1 MRRRIALIPSP
12 FVGANSWAPVA
23 GLSPEFVA
31 MDYGGVR
38 APDWCGAVAAKIVEQ
53 VGRALDRRVAQR
65 RPGAWRG

>member
-53 VGRALDRRVAQR
+53 VGRGPRSKDQGLGLPRL
-65 RPGAWRG
+65 